1 MISPSH
7 QSDHDAALR
16 ASLSTLLSCAAA
28 ARSFP
33 NSKPEASASRAQHAS
48 ARVDPNSLR
57 MVPEALLHGRHHTLE
72 RRVSSDTSTSMS
84 SNGHSDN
91 VASTDKAGKRKAAG
105 VRSNSKDR
113 QSHAAKKV
121 RRASVDEVVSP
132 TLLTWVVSA
141 GVIVVVSALSFSAGY
156 TIGHE
161 AGKLEADSVGA
172 GVAASKSVS
181 RSGVSLRRLR
191 WSSAAAS
198 VAAVGA

>member
-1 MISPSH
+1 
-7 QSDHDAALR
+7 
-16 ASLSTLLSCAAA
+16 
-28 ARSFP
+28 
-33 NSKPEASASRAQHAS
+33 
-48 ARVDPNSLR
+48 
-57 MVPEALLHGRHHTLE
+57 
-72 RRVSSDTSTSMS
+72 MS
-84 SNGHSDN
+84 SNDHSDN
-91 VASTDKAGKRKAAG
+91 VATDKASKRKAAG

-161 AGKLEADSVGA
+161 SGKLEAESFGA

>member
-1 MISPSH
+1 
-7 QSDHDAALR
+7 
-16 ASLSTLLSCAAA
+16 
-28 ARSFP
+28 
-33 NSKPEASASRAQHAS
+33 
-48 ARVDPNSLR
+48 
-57 MVPEALLHGRHHTLE
+57 MVPEAVVHGSRQNFE
-72 RRVSSDTSTSMS
+72 RRVSSNTSISTS
-84 SNGHSDN
+84 SNDPPDSI
-91 VASTDKAGKRKAAG
+91 STTDKARKRNAAG

-121 RRASVDEVVSP
+121 RRASVDEVISP

-156 TIGHE
+156 TVGHE
-161 AGKLEADSVGA
+161 MGKLEALDSAGA
-172 GVAASKSVS
+172 GVAMHKTAA

>member
-1 MISPSH
+1 VISPSH
-7 QSDHDAALR
+7 QPDHDAALR

-33 NSKPEASASRAQHAS
+33 NSKPEASAARAQHGS
-48 ARVDPNSLR
+48 ARIDPNSLR
-57 MVPEALLHGRHHTLE
+57 MVPEAVLHGRHHTIE

-84 SNGHSDN
+84 SNDHSDN
-91 VASTDKAGKRKAAG
+91 VATDKASKRKAAG

-161 AGKLEADSVGA
+161 SGKLEAESFGA